1 MYRVVTR
8 TYDRTRLQAFLW
20 FGTRLYVRDLL
31 TLTLGA
37 ACGHWL
43 F

>member
-1 MYRVVTR
+1 MYQVVTR
-8 TYDRTRLQAFLW
+8 TYKQNHLHSILW